1 MEFLSESLYEKVEDF
16 RNALLNEVRSEIENK
31 IESYGNATV
40 TAYTVEGEE
49 HKIRWDDAHDAIL
62 NRVNEAF
69 LELVKSKLAG
79 VPYTVVIFKGT
90 LYDIF
95 FSGLFKGLSIDS
107 VRVPKPD
114 DEDYK
119 QNFGKVYAYFTV
131 DTTVDSAFVRYW
143 QYMTEDALK
152 AMKQEELVVL
162 PSNNKPFTNRTKK
175 VILDT
180 LLLVH
185 AIYTNPELGDIG
197 TDIVSFPIVR
207 AESVLYTLKK
217 LSSKVGFIYEV
228 FTFPEVVMESI
239 RETFG
244 DKAKRVTIKTLGT
257 CIINELPDDEA
268 EYNKLR
274 KDLGIAIEFNFW
286 S

>member
-16 RNALLNEVRSEIENK
+16 RNALLDEVRSEIESK

-49 HKIRWDDAHDAIL
+49 RKLRWDDAHDAML

-79 VPYTVVIFKGT
+79 VPYTVVVFKGT

-95 FSGLFKGLSIDS
+95 FSGLFKGLSIES

-119 QNFGKVYAYFTV
+119 QNFGKAYAYFMV
-131 DTTVDSAFVRYW
+131 DTTVDSAFTRYW
-143 QYMTEDALK
+143 KYMTEDALK
-152 AMKQEELVVL
+152 DMKQEESVVL
-162 PSNNKPFTNRTKK
+162 SPNSKPFTNRTKH

-180 LLLVH
+180 LLLVL
-185 AIYTNPELGDIG
+185 AIYTNPELGEVD

-207 AESVLYTLKK
+207 AESVLYTLKQ

-228 FTFPEVVMESI
+228 FTFPEVVMESL

-244 DKAKRVTIKTLGT
+244 DKAKRVTNKTLGT
-257 CIINELPDDEA
+257 YIINELPDDEA

-274 KDLGIAIEFNFW
+274 QDLGIAIEFIYW

>member
-1 MEFLSESLYEKVEDF
+1 MEFLSENLYGKVEDF
-16 RNALLNEVRSEIENK
+16 RSALLDEVRGELQDKVDSHANT
-31 IESYGNATV
+31 TV
-40 TAYTVEGEE
+40 TAYTLDDEE
-49 HKIRWDDAHDAIL
+49 RKLRWSDSFDALL

-69 LELVKSKLAG
+69 LELVKAKLVG
-79 VPYTVVIFKGT
+79 VDYVVLIHKGT
-90 LYDIF
+90 LCDIL
-95 FSGLFKGLSIDS
+95 FSGLFKGLRIES
-107 VRVPKPD
+107 VRVPKSE

-119 QNFGKVYAYFTV
+119 QNFGKVYAYFSV
-131 DTTVDSAFVRYW
+131 DTTVDSAFIGYW
-143 QYMTEDALK
+143 KYMTEDALK
-152 AMKQEELVVL
+152 SMKQEELVVL
-162 PSNNKPFTNRTKK
+162 PPGNKPFTNRTKK

-217 LSSKVGFIYEV
+217 LSSRLKFIYEV
-228 FTFPEVVMESI
+228 FTFLEVVMESL

-268 EYNKLR
+268 EYTKLR

>member
-1 MEFLSESLYEKVEDF
+1 MEFLSENLYEKVEDF
-16 RNALLNEVRSEIENK
+16 RNALLDEVRGELQEKVDSHA
-31 IESYGNATV
+31 NATV
-40 TAYTVEGEE
+40 TAYALDGEE
-49 HKIRWDDAHDAIL
+49 RKLRWRDSFDALL
-62 NRVNEAF
+62 NRANEAF
-69 LELVKSKLAG
+69 LELVKAKLAG
-79 VPYTVVIFKGT
+79 VDYVVVIYKGT
-90 LYDIF
+90 LFDIL

-107 VRVPKPD
+107 VRVPKAD

-119 QNFGKVYAYFTV
+119 QNFGKAYAYFTV
-131 DTTVDSAFVRYW
+131 DTTVDSAFVGYW
-143 QYMTEDALK
+143 KYMTEDALK
-152 AMKQEELVVL
+152 GMNQEELVVL
-162 PSNNKPFTNRTKK
+162 PPNNKPFTNRTKK

-217 LSSKVGFIYEV
+217 LSSNLKFIYEV
-228 FTFPEVVMESI
+228 FTFLEVVMESL

-244 DKAKRVTIKTLGT
+244 NKAKRVTIKTLGT

>member
-1 MEFLSESLYEKVEDF
+1 MEFLSENLYEKVEDF
-16 RNALLNEVRSEIENK
+16 RNALLDEVRGELQEKVDSHQ
-31 IESYGNATV
+31 NATV
-40 TAYTVEGEE
+40 TAYTLDSEE
-49 HKIRWDDAHDAIL
+49 RKIRWSDSYDALL

-69 LELVKSKLAG
+69 LELVKAKLAG
-79 VPYTVVIFKGT
+79 VDYVVVILKGT
-90 LYDIF
+90 LCDIL
-95 FSGLFKGLSIDS
+95 FSGLFKGLSIES
-107 VRVPKPD
+107 VRVPKSD
-114 DEDYK
+114 DEDYE
-119 QNFGKVYAYFTV
+119 QNFGKVYAYFSV
-131 DTTVDSAFVRYW
+131 DTTVDSAFVWYW
-143 QYMTEDALK
+143 KYMTEDALK
-152 AMKQEELVVL
+152 GMKQEELVVL
-162 PSNNKPFTNRTKK
+162 PPSNKPFTNRTKQ

-217 LSSKVGFIYEV
+217 ISSRLKFIYEV
-228 FTFPEVVMESI
+228 FTFLEVVMESL

-244 DKAKRVTIKTLGT
+244 DKAKRVTSKTLGT
-257 CIINELPDDEA
+257 CIVNELPDDEA
-268 EYNKLR
+268 EYDKLR

>member
-16 RNALLNEVRSEIENK
+16 RNALLDEVRSKIESK

-49 HKIRWDDAHDAIL
+49 RKIRWSDSYDAIL

-69 LELVKSKLAG
+69 LELVKAKLAG
-79 VPYTVVIFKGT
+79 VPYTVVVFKGT

-95 FSGLFKGLSIDS
+95 FSGLFKGLSIES

-119 QNFGKVYAYFTV
+119 QNFGKAYAYFMV
-131 DTTVDSAFVRYW
+131 DTTVDSAFTRYW
-143 QYMTEDALK
+143 KYMTEDALK
-152 AMKQEELVVL
+152 DMKQEESVVL
-162 PSNNKPFTNRTKK
+162 SPNSNPFTNRTRQ

-180 LLLVH
+180 LLLVL
-185 AIYTNPELGDIG
+185 AIYTNPELGEVD

-217 LSSKVGFIYEV
+217 LSSKIGFIYEV
-228 FTFPEVVMESI
+228 FTFPEVVMESLG
-239 RETFG
+239 ETFG
-244 DKAKRVTIKTLGT
+244 DKAKRVTSKTLGT

-274 KDLGIAIEFNFW
+274 QDLGIAIEFIYW